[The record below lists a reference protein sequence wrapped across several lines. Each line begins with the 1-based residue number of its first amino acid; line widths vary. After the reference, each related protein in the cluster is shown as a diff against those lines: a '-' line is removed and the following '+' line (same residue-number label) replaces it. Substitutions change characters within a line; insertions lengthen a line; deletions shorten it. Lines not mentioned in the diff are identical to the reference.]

1 MKEKYYDDVKNV
13 TNREICEYIYNDY
26 IDGIELEETQ
36 KLLSKLP
43 LLVDN
48 NLACKI
54 SGTDD
59 MMSSYVSGYRL
70 ASKFIQKYNKNIKDC
85 RRELLPYEFGGEN
98 NTYAR
103 NDKRLV
109 ELAKYSLENGTY
121 LAQIGKS
128 DYCVLKVY
136 SGDEKDEY
144 IISYDLYFIG
154 KKWRKWRKKFNSMV
168 KEYENIKKGEKN
180 EIITYTDGRPFTK
193 AMFKPFDKVVFAGK
207 EDVMKYVDNFV
218 ENIPNYYEF
227 GMTPKLSIMLY
238 GEPGTGKST
247 FARALA
253 RYLDIDR
260 ITSISPDYFNN
271 DGDERGIGRRPRQ
284 SLGFCESI
292 YVLDDIDCIAT
303 SRELDDSSENKK
315 VTASLLS
322 FLDNPPTFDFKAKDG
337 VRYPIS
343 IVVASTNYYDKLDDA
358 VKRYG
363 RFDLKIEMN
372 NFKKEQAQE
381 MCDIYGLKLEDL
393 VEDSNKKDFTISPS
407 YLQALCLENLDNALK
422 KVDGK

>member
-1 MKEKYYDDVKNV
+1 MKKYYDDTKKA
-13 TNREICEYIYNDY
+13 TNKELCEYIFNDY

-36 KLLSKLP
+36 KLMAKLP

-48 NLACKI
+48 NLACCI

-70 ASKFIQKYNKNIKDC
+70 ACKFIQKYNKNIKDS
-85 RRELLPYEFGGEN
+85 RRELLKYEFGGEN

-103 NDKRLV
+103 NDKRLI
-109 ELAKYSLENGTY
+109 ELAKYSLEYGTY

-128 DYCVLKVY
+128 DYCVLKVFA
-136 SGDEKDEY
+136 GDEKDEY
-144 IISYDLYFIG
+144 MISYALYFIG
-154 KKWRKWRKKFNSMV
+154 KKWRKWRKKFNKMV
-168 KEYENIKKGEKN
+168 KEYENIKKDEKN

-193 AMFKPFDKVVFAGK
+193 AIFKPFDKVVFSGK

-218 ENIPNYYEF
+218 ENIPKYYDF

-238 GEPGTGKST
+238 GDPGTGKST
-247 FARALA
+247 FSRALA

-260 ITSISPDYFNN
+260 ITSISPSYFSE
-271 DGDERGIGRRPRQ
+271 DDSPQGSRRTRAGIG
-284 SLGFCESI
+284 GYAETI

-303 SRELDDSSENKK
+303 SRELNDSAENKK
-315 VTASLLS
+315 ITANLLS
-322 FLDNPPTFDFKAKDG
+322 FLDNPPTFEFKAKDG
-337 VRYPIS
+337 IRYPIS

-372 NFKKEQAQE
+372 NFNAKEAQE
-381 MCDIYGLKLEDL
+381 MCDIYGLKLEEL
-393 VEDSNKKDFTISPS
+393 VEDSKNEDFRISPS
-407 YLQALCLENLDNALK
+407 KLQALCLENLDSVMK
-422 KVDGK
+422 KVDDK